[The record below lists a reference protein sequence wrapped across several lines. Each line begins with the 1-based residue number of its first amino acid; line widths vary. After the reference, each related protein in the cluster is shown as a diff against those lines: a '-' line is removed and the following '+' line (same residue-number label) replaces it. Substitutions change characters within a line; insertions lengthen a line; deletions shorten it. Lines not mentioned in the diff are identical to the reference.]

1 MLFSHPFC
9 VWTTYTESQLIKI
22 QIIVWSLCFIFI
34 TVISDRLCFAIRL
47 HVDQNQALQVQQ
59 PAHNGESANAVRLR
73 KSSISTFCVYIVFY
87 FIICSFF
94 AVFLPGNSL
103 SLFQLH
109 FVIFNFP
116 LSTNVG
122 KVISESCYLLL
133 ENTRHSTGCQ
143 GPAAKYNRKA
153 YLMQIIITEYYK
165 LLTPVHLYLNSTLV
179 LN

>member
-1 MLFSHPFC
+1 MFLVWRSQHGCLVLFSHPFC

-73 KSSISTFCVYIVFY
+73 KSSISTFCVYFVFY

-94 AVFLPGNSL
+94 CSL
-103 SLFQLH
+103 LARQFFKLIPTSLCYIQL
-109 FVIFNFP
+109 
-116 LSTNVG
+116 S
-122 KVISESCYLLL
+122 
-133 ENTRHSTGCQ
+133 
-143 GPAAKYNRKA
+143 AK
-153 YLMQIIITEYYK
+153 
-165 LLTPVHLYLNSTLV
+165 H
-179 LN
+179 

>member
-1 MLFSHPFC
+1 MLCSHPFC
-9 VWTTYTESQLIKI
+9 VWTPYTESQLIKI

-73 KSSISTFCVYIVFY
+73 KSSISTFCVYLC
-87 FIICSFF
+87 FILLF
-94 AVFLPGNSL
+94 AVLLPGNSL

-109 FVIFNFP
+109 FAIFNFP
-116 LSTNVG
+116 LNANVG

-133 ENTRHSTGCQ
+133 ENTRHSAGCQ